1 MDVAPA
7 ECVGELEAAA
17 VTADRTGIVRI
28 IAAAGCF
35 VPGDRYVYCCAE
47 LVCCS
52 SGSVYIVSAAAGSKV
67 CDVVGLF
74 AVTVYDNAYSAFG
87 YVDCVYHLAVV
98 IGSTLNA

>member
-17 VTADRTGIVRI
+17 ACDRTGIVRI
-28 IAAAGCF
+28 IAAGCL
-35 VPGDRYVYCCAE
+35 VPGNGYVYCCAE
-47 LVCCS
+47 LICS
-52 SGSVYIVSAAAGSKV
+52 CSGSVYIVSAAAGCKV

-74 AVTVYDNAYSAFG
+74 AVSVYDNAYSAFG
-87 YVDCVYHLAVV
+87 YVDCVNHLAVV